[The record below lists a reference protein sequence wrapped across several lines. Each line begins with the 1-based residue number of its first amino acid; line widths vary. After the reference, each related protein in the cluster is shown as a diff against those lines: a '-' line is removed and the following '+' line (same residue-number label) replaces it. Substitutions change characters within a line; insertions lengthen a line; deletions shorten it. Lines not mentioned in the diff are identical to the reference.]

1 MLASVI
7 IILALVTEGLVLSL
21 CLQMK
26 GSFPL
31 GLRSSTP
38 HYSAQESKLGGN

>member
-1 MLASVI
+1 MLASV

-21 CLQMK
+21 RLQMQ

-31 GLRSSTP
+31 GLRSSIP
-38 HYSAQESKLGGN
+38 HYPAQESKLGGN